1 MKKILSALM
10 ICVILASSLAP
21 CTLADGSELSNEEP
35 LIEPRYE
42 VIYTISTTL
51 NISDSGR
58 AECYASVRIPS
69 GYEVDLLAELQQK
82 NGNRWEQS
90 MIGKIQAVNV
100 YQSQVRGMLCLD
112 IRIDSKSRQ
121 LLMTLLAPLLKH
133 RLNTQL
139 L

>member
-82 NGNRWEQS
+82 TEIDGKQS